1 MKYMTEF
8 RDKEL
13 AGGLARSISSLMN
26 GSSYTI
32 MEVCGTHTMNIF
44 RYGLKGLLPESL
56 KLLSGPGCPVCVTPT
71 SYIDQAIALAHV
83 PGVILSTFG
92 DMLKVPGSRA
102 NASIKSPS
110 SGGRRVAGPLP
121 TKKGD
126 TLTLPSPFKGEGNM
140 YDGATSLERLALGN
154 VKVVYST
161 VDALTIAEE
170 NPDKK
175 IVFLGVGFETTAP
188 TIAASVLE
196 AQKRGL
202 KNYFVLT
209 AHKTMPQVMRAL
221 IEDKALGLQGFICPA
236 HVSTVIG
243 SRAYEFLAK
252 DFGIPC
258 VIAGFEP
265 LDILHGIYMLL
276 GQIVRGE
283 ASVEIQYSRVAR
295 PEGNPRAQAILKEVF
310 EPYDAEW
317 RGIGLVQGSGLRLMS
332 KYKKFDAALHF
343 SISVP
348 KTREP
353 KGCLCG
359 DMLRGV
365 KSPPDCPLFGKA
377 CTPSNPVGP
386 CMVSSEGTCAAWFKY
401 QGETSK

>member
-13 AGGLARSISSLMN
+13 ARGLAQRISSLLN
-26 GSSYTI
+26 GRGYTI

-44 RYGLKGLLPESL
+44 RYGLKGLLPKSL

-83 PGVILSTFG
+83 PGVIVCTFG
-92 DMLKVPGSRA
+92 DMLKVPGSE
-102 NASIKSPS
+102 S
-110 SGGRRVAGPLP
+110 
-121 TKKGD
+121 
-126 TLTLPSPFKGEGNM
+126 
-140 YDGATSLERLALGN
+140 SLERLALGN

-161 VDALTIAEE
+161 VDALSMAKE

-175 IVFLGVGFETTAP
+175 VVFLGVGFETTAP
-188 TIAASVLE
+188 TIVASVLE
-196 AQKRGL
+196 ADRKGL
-202 KNYFVLT
+202 ENYFVLC
-209 AHKTMPQVMRAL
+209 AHKTMSQVMRAL
-221 IEDKALGLQGFICPA
+221 VEDKELGLQGFICPA
-236 HVSTVIG
+236 HVSTIIG

-252 DFGIPC
+252 EFGIPC

-276 GQIVRGE
+276 GQIVKGE
-283 ASVEIQYSRVAR
+283 ARVEIQYSRVAR
-295 PEGNPRAQAILKEVF
+295 PEGNPRAQAVIEEVF

-317 RGIGLVQGSGLRLMS
+317 RGIGVVPKSGLRLRG
-332 KYKKFDAALHF
+332 KYQRFDAALHF
-343 SISVP
+343 SIPTP
-348 KTREP
+348 KVGAGFKPAP

-359 DMLRGV
+359 DMLRGI
-365 KSPPDCPLFGKA
+365 KTPPDCPLFGRA
-377 CTPSNPVGP
+377 CTPSHPVGP

-401 QGETSK
+401 QVK